1 MDWDEARPTPA
12 KAVSVG
18 DNLETLSIGELEER
32 VAAFEAEIVRLRAE
46 IDAKKKH
53 EAAASALFK
62 R

>member
-32 VAAFEAEIVRLRAE
+32 VVAFEAEIVRLRAE

>member
-1 MDWDEARPTPA
+1 MDWDEVRPTPA

-18 DNLETLSIGELEER
+18 DNLETLSIGELEAR
-32 VAAFEAEIVRLRAE
+32 VAAFEAEIVRLRTE